1 MRPPPN
7 QRQTSGQFCCY
18 RGGIEASAVKE
29 AGGASGIA
37 SQRQPNT
44 AFTWGCGC
52 EFEPAIQILTEP
64 AGSEHHGLESKFLTG
79 LHR

>member
-29 AGGASGIA
+29 AGG
-37 SQRQPNT
+37 QV
-44 AFTWGCGC
+44 
-52 EFEPAIQILTEP
+52 
-64 AGSEHHGLESKFLTG
+64 G
-79 LHR
+79 LHPKGNQIQRLLGAVVASSNLPFKY